1 MFASPRRPSATP
13 ATTVRIRRTVGALR
27 VAGVTH
33 THTHT
38 PRSQHTG
45 VDIGSYDE
53 LIVTHVK
60 TVEGLRDYI
69 GADSLAYLSY
79 EGMVAAVEGGDEPGN
94 QQKHCTGCFNGVYPI
109 EHDP

>member
-1 MFASPRRPSATP
+1 
-13 ATTVRIRRTVGALR
+13 
-27 VAGVTH
+27 
-33 THTHT
+33 
-38 PRSQHTG
+38 
-45 VDIGSYDE
+45 
-53 LIVTHVK
+53 VK